1 MIYSRALRS
10 LLSIVS
16 LAPTPR
22 PPALD
27 SYFHP
32 GISIPTSILVS
43 RLNLLPAVSRSQP
56 GSNPFAF
63 PLSPFPLSRLPFV
76 FNVPI
81 AEPWIGQSYLL
92 AISGSVATP
101 RYCTTNRFST
111 LLVFLLSIHP
121 FLPFFLFRCSAISR
135 LYLLTDSFAITRPW
149 HSYRLFQSSCPNVGS
164 MTSAC
169 TG

>member
-16 LAPTPR
+16 LTPTPR

-32 GISIPTSILVS
+32 GTSIPTSILIS

-56 GSNPFAF
+56 GSNLSFSSRLFHPLAF
-63 PLSPFPLSRLPFV
+63 HSFSMHPSPMDRSVVFTGRFGLGRYPSLLRDESFLHASRFSPFDS
-76 FNVPI
+76 
-81 AEPWIGQSYLL
+81 
-92 AISGSVATP
+92 
-101 RYCTTNRFST
+101 
-111 LLVFLLSIHP
+111 P

>member
-1 MIYSRALRS
+1 MIYSQALRS

-16 LAPTPR
+16 LTPTSR

-32 GISIPTSILVS
+32 ETSILVS
-43 RLNLLPAVSRSQP
+43 RVNLLPAVSRSQP
-56 GSNPFAF
+56 GSKPLF
-63 PLSPFPLSRLPFV
+63 PLPSFSALSPSIRFRCTHRRTMNRSVVFTGRFGLGRYPSLQHDESFLHAPRFSPFDS
-76 FNVPI
+76 
-81 AEPWIGQSYLL
+81 
-92 AISGSVATP
+92 
-101 RYCTTNRFST
+101 
-111 LLVFLLSIHP
+111 P
-121 FLPFFLFRCSAISR
+121 FLPFFLFRCFAISR
-135 LYLLTDSFAITRPW
+135 LYLLTDSFAITRSW